1 MALAEGNSSR
11 KDSTMNRSLWVSLLS
26 LCLLLAAMPLPAQQP
41 TLYAVI
47 TYFDVEAE
55 QDAAYRAHVTS
66 TSKKFYQE
74 MMAANPNLV
83 HWSLS
88 RVVYPGVDADYNYLG
103 VTVYN
108 GPPPES
114 ANAAADATAKK
125 IAGVPLTEYMKKLY
139 PLRKTVGSELLMRVA
154 GTANPGAGVSK
165 EGDYRVTYRLKI
177 KPTMLDEF
185 TAQIQSMTLPIMQER
200 VKAGDLKSYSSWTRV
215 FPMGGEDAYDALSSL
230 TYKDLA
236 SAVKG
241 LDTSKTAANFVKAH
255 PGKNYATYLNNSR
268 EYSEF
273 TGRILSQVIVLVER

>member
-1 MALAEGNSSR
+1 M
-11 KDSTMNRSLWVSLLS
+11 KRSLWVSLLS
-26 LCLLLAAMPLPAQQP
+26 LSLLLAAMPLPAQQP
-41 TLYAVI
+41 TLHAVI
-47 TYFDVEAE
+47 TYFDVPAE
-55 QDAAYRAHVTS
+55 QDAAYRAHVTT

-74 MMAANPNLV
+74 LMAANPNLV

-114 ANAAADATAKK
+114 ANAAADAVAKK

-139 PLRKTVGSELLMRVA
+139 PLRKTAGSELLMRVA
-154 GTANPGAGVSK
+154 GTANPGAGIAR
-165 EGDYRVTYRLKI
+165 EGDYRITYRLKI

-185 TAQIQSMTLPIMQER
+185 TAQIQSMTVPVMQER

-230 TYKDLA
+230 TFKDLA

-255 PGKNYATYLNNSR
+255 PGKSYATYLNNSR
-268 EYSEF
+268 EYAEF
-273 TGRILSQVIVLVER
+273 TGRILSQVIALVEK